1 LTEIPGAQKSLNLST
16 NSFLYEACLLWVSSA
31 FRDSARCVDAA
42 GRTAW
47 LAGAHHPG
55 RFADG
60 ALENWVLQIGHRQTL
75 ATSGAAAP
83 KLELRGSSRTLH
95 VASELH
101 PTGGHTRVLAKWV
114 ARDASAQHA
123 VVITRQPVAVPEFV
137 ERAVTKA
144 GGSIFCLPPTESP
157 MIRAGWLRDLAARVD
172 RIVLHHHQDDPVPTL
187 AFAQPGGPPVAMFNH
202 AHFSFSLGATVSDIV
217 VNTLEYF
224 RGVSKEFRFARQTAC
239 LSGIPG
245 LGRMPE
251 GPIDR
256 RTAKS
261 ALGIDPDRIISLS
274 VGHESYYRPTE
285 SYDFFRV
292 ARRLLRMN
300 PNMHLIVMGVSS
312 TSPTVPVDL
321 QTEPRCHCV
330 GFVTDPI
337 PYYRAADIFLES
349 FPMPSLGAVVEAVAY
364 GEAFPVPVYGPT
376 ESVLRISQEPILR
389 YRHRPL
395 DEDAYVEYV
404 TEVAAHLDVAREEAR
419 QARQSMFSFDEAWET
434 RLRELNQKIDTLTH
448 ESSEIPV
455 ASMVD
460 SYDNRVLADLRTLN
474 VGRQIDA
481 LLPLSRGALTHVRA
495 VGRGFARPRSLGR
508 IGHRMLRDLIGRSRP
523 WFTNTPR
530 KTAHDV
536 FSGEAVPDAR
546 ARASPESH

>member
-1 LTEIPGAQKSLNLST
+1 
-16 NSFLYEACLLWVSSA
+16 
-31 FRDSARCVDAA
+31 
-42 GRTAW
+42 
-47 LAGAHHPG
+47 
-55 RFADG
+55 
-60 ALENWVLQIGHRQTL
+60 
-75 ATSGAAAP
+75 
-83 KLELRGSSRTLH
+83 
-95 VASELH
+95 
-101 PTGGHTRVLAKWV
+101 
-114 ARDASAQHA
+114 
-123 VVITRQPVAVPEFV
+123 
-137 ERAVTKA
+137 
-144 GGSIFCLPPTESP
+144 
-157 MIRAGWLRDLAARVD
+157 
-172 RIVLHHHQDDPVPTL
+172 
-187 AFAQPGGPPVAMFNH
+187 
-202 AHFSFSLGATVSDIV
+202 
-217 VNTLEYF
+217 
-224 RGVSKEFRFARQTAC
+224 
-239 LSGIPG
+239 
-245 LGRMPE
+245 MPE

-261 ALGIDPDRIISLS
+261 ALGIDSDRIISLS

-404 TEVAAHLDVAREEAR
+404 SEVAAHLDVAREEAR